1 MRIKRITS
9 LDTAIRL
16 YYENDELDN
25 RDIIELFE
33 PMAESTISKMKNA
46 VLEEMAKRGTVR
58 HRRHT
63 VNTEVAYEVWGLDI
77 ASLERRWAKLQ
88 KLGLA

>member
-33 PMAESTISKMKNA
+33 PMAESTIAKMKNA

>member
-1 MRIKRITS
+1 MRIKKITS
-9 LDTAIRL
+9 LDIAIRL

-25 RDIIELFE
+25 SDIKELFE
-33 PMAESTISKMKNA
+33 SASESTITKMKNA
-46 VLEEMAKRGTVR
+46 VLEEMAKRDTVR

-77 ASLERRWAKLQ
+77 AKLERNRAKLQ

>member
-33 PMAESTISKMKNA
+33 PMAESTIAKMKNA
-46 VLEEMAKRGTVR
+46 VLEEMTKRGTVR

>member
-1 MRIKRITS
+1 MRIKKITS

-16 YYENDELDN
+16 YYENDELDSH
-25 RDIIELFE
+25 DIKELFVT
-33 PMAESTISKMKNA
+33 ASASTITKMKNA

-63 VNTEVAYEVWGLDI
+63 VNTEVAYEVWGLNIDK
-77 ASLERRWAKLQ
+77 LERNRAKLQ

>member
-9 LDTAIRL
+9 LDTAIKL

-33 PMAESTISKMKNA
+33 PMAESTIAKMKNA

>member
-1 MRIKRITS
+1 MRIKKITS

-25 RDIIELFE
+25 RDIRMLFE
-33 PMAESTISKMKNA
+33 DMSASTITKMKNA
-46 VLEEMAKRGTVR
+46 VLAKMTEEGTVR

-63 VNTEVAYEVWGLDI
+63 VNTEVAYKVWGLDI
-77 ASLERRWAKLQ
+77 DKLEKNRAKLK
-88 KLGLA
+88 KLGL